1 MDSGTTKLIT
11 HICQSREMEKM
22 SHNTLSELL
31 KALTNRDSALGT
43 YFRAISKEAIKDL
56 FRNESSQFLEQGI
69 TELVHLE
76 DYEICAAFQ
85 ELLRER
91 EATVAQVAE

>member
-1 MDSGTTKLIT
+1 MEPELTKTFQHIRQSG
-11 HICQSREMEKM
+11 EMEKI

-85 ELLRER
+85 ELLHER
-91 EATVAQVAE
+91 AATAATVTE

>member
-1 MDSGTTKLIT
+1 
-11 HICQSREMEKM
+11 M